1 MKIAVLGTGEVGR
14 TLASKLV
21 ALDHEV
27 CMGSRTATHEG
38 AAAWAEGAGEGASHG
53 TFRDAAL
60 GAELIL
66 NCTRGTASLDALH
79 AAGADALAGKLLW
92 DLSNPLDFS
101 RGFPPSLSV
110 CNTDSL
116 AEQLQRAF
124 PETRVVKTLNT
135 MANPVMVDPARVEG
149 AHTVFICGNDAD
161 ARATT
166 AALLAEW
173 FGWRDVLDLGD
184 LSAARGTEAFLLLWV
199 RLWGTLGT
207 SDFNVQV
214 VRAGT

>member
-14 TLASKLV
+14 TLATKLV
-21 ALDHEV
+21 ALGHEV
-27 CMGSRTATHEG
+27 CMGSRTADHEG
-38 AAAWAEGAGEGASHG
+38 AAAWAAEAGANASHG
-53 TFRDAAL
+53 TFRDAATD
-60 GAELIL
+60 AELVL

-101 RGFPPSLSV
+101 NGFPPSLTT

-124 PETRVVKTLNT
+124 PNTRIVKTLNT
-135 MANPVMVDPARVEG
+135 MANPVMVDPARVSG
-149 AHTVFICGNDAD
+149 AHTVFICGNDAE

-166 AALLAEW
+166 AALLADW
-173 FGWRDVLDLGD
+173 FGWQDILDLGD

-207 SDFNVQV
+207 SDFNVQI
-214 VRAGT
+214 VRNG